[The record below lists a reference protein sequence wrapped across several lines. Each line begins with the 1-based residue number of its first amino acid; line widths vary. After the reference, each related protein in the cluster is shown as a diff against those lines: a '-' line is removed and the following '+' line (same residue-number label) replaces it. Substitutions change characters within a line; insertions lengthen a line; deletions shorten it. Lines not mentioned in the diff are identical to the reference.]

1 MSEMSKNRRRKRPRP
16 LLVGIIIDA
25 SSSMS
30 RNWKNKNGKSLPKI
44 EVIRDAFNE
53 QFTKISLLLKSNSE
67 DTPTV
72 YVFCLGMGFV
82 LPQTF
87 VSVRTGEGREETI
100 EDGKPTITRSDIICD
115 LIALSEIVPSR
126 ALLERV
132 RLNLNKRWE
141 RYSGSILDQAS
152 IEDDVFLRLQLYIR
166 DTLRLTATSRLE
178 KGWRISL
185 KGVLERSRLV
195 RLKAGCDIIAALDQD
210 IQRWRERILT
220 ESDTE
225 ADRFF
230 NDIIKHA
237 NDIFQINQQQ
247 YTDFILEAATDF
259 AKNQCQII
267 LELLTLGYDH
277 TNALNI
283 FDEAKALD
291 LAKTIY
297 QRLDS
302 DVRKS
307 IALAWNLNKV
317 NLIIVEK
324 GLGGSVDHKQVK
336 QLTEQCIQKHGW
348 SILKPFVERIVTDL
362 FVKSFEEQAKL
373 MLPRWLQIAE
383 RREIIRPIRQIATIL
398 PETSED
404 SVYSNEYMFG
414 STPIDEALERSTHR
428 FLDRANK
435 SKQKVLLIIS
445 DGEYESNSPIYLA
458 DMLKSTGVT
467 IICSYISH
475 RNVVSELMSKFSS
488 RWPKGAQTL
497 FQMASTSEDNPDVA
511 AQLVQNGIAIPD
523 NAKLFVQ
530 VNHSDI
536 LGKLVDALMISDR
549 AA

>member
-1 MSEMSKNRRRKRPRP
+1 MSEANKSPRRKKPRP

-30 RNWKNKNGKSLPKI
+30 RNWKNKSGKSLPKI

-53 QFTKISLLLKSNSE
+53 QFTKISLMSKHRSDDS
-67 DTPTV
+67 PAV
-72 YVFCLGMGFV
+72 HVFCLGMGFV
-82 LPQTF
+82 LPQAF
-87 VSVRTGEGREETI
+87 ISVRTGEGKEETI
-100 EDGKPTITRSDIICD
+100 TDGKPTITRSDIICD

-132 RLNLNKRWE
+132 RINLNKRWG

-152 IEDDVFLRLQLYIR
+152 IEKDVFSRLQSYIR

-185 KGVLERSRLV
+185 KGILEKTHLT
-195 RLKAGCDIIAALDQD
+195 RLKTGHDIIVALDQD
-210 IQRWRERILT
+210 IQRWREKILAD
-220 ESDTE
+220 SDTE

-230 NDIIKHA
+230 SDIIKHA
-237 NDIFQINQQQ
+237 NDIFQTNQQN
-247 YTDFILEAATDF
+247 YTNFILESATEF
-259 AKNQCQII
+259 ATHQCQMI

-277 TNALNI
+277 TNVLNT

-317 NLIIVEK
+317 NLIVVEK
-324 GLGGSVDHKQVK
+324 GLGGTLDHKQIK
-336 QLTEQCIQKHGW
+336 QLTEQCIQKQGW
-348 SILKPFVERIVTDL
+348 SILKPFVEQVVTDL

-373 MLPRWLQIAE
+373 MLPRWLQIAG
-383 RREIIRPIRQIATIL
+383 RREVIRPIRQIATLL
-398 PETSED
+398 PETSEK

-428 FLDRANK
+428 FLDKANK
-435 SKQKVLLIIS
+435 AKQKMLLIIS

-467 IICSYISH
+467 IVCCYISN

-497 FQMASTSEDNPDVA
+497 FQMASTSEDDPDIA
-511 AQLVQNGIAIPD
+511 AQLSQSGIAMPD
-523 NAKLFVQ
+523 NAKLFIQ

-536 LGKLVDALMISDR
+536 LGKLVDALMISDKVT
-549 AA
+549 